1 MATMT
6 RRRTL
11 AWIRAATAA
20 AGIAGC
26 LGCEAGCSKAD
37 PNPQPPPTA
46 NAEPAAAEAGAEE
59 VALAVSGQQEETP
72 LLPVLNEDAL
82 TARVVAQRATLGSRA
97 VLFEDRQGKPVPWIS
112 TGEGLE
118 DDSFD
123 DDLLD
128 SLPGSSG
135 LGVSAVTGPVV
146 NGNALGLFTPLEP
159 EATSA
164 EHPLA
169 HFYDALRQLEAGKDP
184 DGKVRIL
191 AYGASH
197 TDADIYP
204 HYLRTYLQQRFG
216 DGGHGFVQIARPWN
230 WYGHVDV
237 AVAGLKHWLTVH
249 AQRRQGIEDGMYGLL
264 GSALIGKSKRAF
276 GQVMLRNDAV
286 ASRYELYFL
295 EHPKGGSFK
304 LLVDGK
310 AQATIKTRSKTTQA
324 GYHAFS
330 LPEGQHAIEIRLV
343 GNGAVRMFGMTA
355 EREQAGIVVVSLVIG
370 GSRAANMLAWDEPVW
385 ASNVAHRTPD
395 LVMLAYGT
403 NEATDAHAD
412 ISIYEEDLRAVM
424 QKLGRV
430 APGASC
436 LIIGGGDFP
445 RRLEDGSW
453 TVRRRVG
460 QIRAAQREV
469 SREFGCAFW
478 DLHGFMGGDMSMT
491 RWASSRPAMAK
502 SDHIHFTKRG
512 YVRVGM
518 GLVDAIMVPF
528 DGTAMP

>member
-1 MATMT
+1 MASMT

-11 AWIRAATAA
+11 ARIRAATAA

-26 LGCEAGCSKAD
+26 FGCNTGCTKTEPGSE
-37 PNPQPPPTA
+37 PPPSA
-46 NAEPAAAEAGAEE
+46 NAEPNAGGQAEGE
-59 VALAVSGQQEETP
+59 VALAPLGAQEETP
-72 LLPVLNEDAL
+72 LLPVLNQEAL

-159 EATSA
+159 EAA
-164 EHPLA
+164 ADEHPMA
-169 HFYDALRQLEAGKDP
+169 RFYAALRKLEAGEDP

-204 HYLRTYLQQRFG
+204 HYLRSYLQERFG

-237 AVAGLKHWLTVH
+237 AVDGLKHWLTVH

-264 GSALIGKSKRAF
+264 GSALIGKNKRAF
-276 GQVMLRNDAV
+276 GQVTLRNEAI
-286 ASRYELYFL
+286 ASRFELYFL
-295 EHPKGGSFK
+295 EQPRGGSFK
-304 LLVDGK
+304 LLADGEVLT
-310 AQATIKTRSKTTQA
+310 TIKTRSKTTQA

-330 LPEGQHAIEIRLV
+330 LPEGPHTIEVRLV

-355 EREQAGIVVVSLVIG
+355 ERDTPGVVVDTLGIG
-370 GSRAANMLAWDEPVW
+370 GTRAANMLAWDEAVW
-385 ASNVAHRTPD
+385 GSNVAHRTPD

-403 NEATDAHAD
+403 NEATDSHAD
-412 ISIYEEDLRAVM
+412 ISTYEQDLRQVM
-424 QKLGRV
+424 EKLGRV

-445 RRLEDGSW
+445 RQLEDGTW

-460 QIRAAQREV
+460 QIRSAQRRISKEY
-469 SREFGCAFW
+469 GCAFW
-478 DLHGFMGGDMSMT
+478 DLHGFMGGDLSMT

-502 SDHIHFTKRG
+502 GDHIHFTKRG
-512 YVRVGM
+512 YVRMGM

-528 DGTAMP
+528 DGTVTP